1 MEIRDILLD
10 IAKRLET
17 LEEKLSRGDMFPEVM
32 DIKECSAFLH
42 CSERTVR
49 ELVSRGKIPFYRLD
63 STNGKSK
70 LLFNKRKIL
79 LWLETGKTT
88 FSKRDRTKLEILDD

>member
-10 IAKRLET
+10 IAKRLNT
-17 LEEKLSRGDMFPEVM
+17 LEEKLSRGDMFPEIM

-42 CSERTVR
+42 CSERTIR

-63 STNGKSK
+63 SSNGKSK

-88 FSKRDRTKLEILDD
+88 FSKRDRTKLGLLDD